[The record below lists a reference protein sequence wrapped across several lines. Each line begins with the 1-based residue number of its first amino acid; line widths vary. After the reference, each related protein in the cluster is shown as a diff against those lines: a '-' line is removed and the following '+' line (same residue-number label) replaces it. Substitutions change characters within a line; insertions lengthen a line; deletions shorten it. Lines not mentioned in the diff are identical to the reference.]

1 MKGGCNMASKR
12 TVKKSVPKTHYY
24 SDLRTLAKRANQ
36 RMRELEK
43 RDAQSPAYQ
52 AVQAKL
58 EMLGKRASASKGRRF
73 SESGRASYN
82 EYEAMR
88 SVLEEFLFKQK
99 TSTIRGYNEYVE
111 SVWQGAL
118 SSDRIST
125 DIKAAGITKDQWF
138 AMWASLPDKKHR
150 AYDSEEY
157 IQALAQYSATH
168 DNENFDVAKL
178 MKEFEAAT
186 DLKSAYAG
194 LGLSITDLE
203 NAADLGVL

>member
-1 MKGGCNMASKR
+1 MASKA
-12 TVKKSVPKTHYY
+12 KKQVSKSQPKTHYY

-58 EMLGKRASASKGRRF
+58 EMLGKRKADTKGRRF
-73 SESGRASYN
+73 SESGKASYN
-82 EYEAMR
+82 EYESLK
-88 SVLEEFLFKQK
+88 SVLEEFLYKQS
-99 TSTIRGYNEYVE
+99 TSTIRGYNDYIE

-118 SSDRIST
+118 SSDKIST

-138 AMWASLPDKKHR
+138 AMWASLPDKRHR
-150 AYDSEEY
+150 TFDSEEY
-157 IQALAQYSATH
+157 IQALAQYSSTH
-168 DNENFDVAKL
+168 ENENFDVTKL

-186 DLKSAYAG
+186 DIKSAYAG
-194 LGLSITDLE
+194 LGLSIADLE
-203 NAADLGVL
+203 NAANLGVL

>member
-1 MKGGCNMASKR
+1 MASKAKKNI
-12 TVKKSVPKTHYY
+12 KKSQPKTHYY

-58 EMLGKRASASKGRRF
+58 EMLGKRATDSKGRRF
-73 SESGRASYN
+73 SESGKATYN
-82 EYEAMR
+82 EYESLR

-99 TSTIRGYNEYVE
+99 TSTVRGYNEYVE

-118 SSDRIST
+118 SSKKIST

-138 AMWASLPDKKHR
+138 AMWSSLPDKKHR
-150 AYDSEEY
+150 TYDSEEY
-157 IQALAQYSATH
+157 IQALAQYNQEH
-168 DNENFDVAKL
+168 ENENFDVSSL
-178 MKEFEAAT
+178 MKDFEAAT

-194 LGLSITDLE
+194 LGLSMADIET
-203 NAADLGVL
+203 AANLGVL

>member
-1 MKGGCNMASKR
+1 MASKAKKNI
-12 TVKKSVPKTHYY
+12 KKSQPKTHYY

-58 EMLGKRASASKGRRF
+58 EMLGKRATDSKGRRF
-73 SESGRASYN
+73 SESGKATYN
-82 EYEAMR
+82 EYESLR

-99 TSTIRGYNEYVE
+99 TSTVRGYNEYVE

-118 SSDRIST
+118 SSNKIAT

-138 AMWASLPDKKHR
+138 AMWSSIPDKKHR
-150 AYDSEEY
+150 TYDSEEY
-157 IQALAQYSATH
+157 IQALAQYNQEH
-168 DNENFDVAKL
+168 ENENFDVSSL
-178 MKEFEAAT
+178 MKDFEAAT

-194 LGLSITDLE
+194 LGLSMADIET
-203 NAADLGVL
+203 AANLGVL